1 MCCLTNGWEK
11 NSASEEKKAHST
23 SLMKDRLVITSH
35 YWVARQRPQ
44 TFLLTKHT
52 HTVVV
57 NFQFFCLLCRFC
69 CAYFFLYTFKGH
81 LSEKKTTLYSL
92 FDSLS
97 FSACAIFS
105 VCLPLSVLSVSLS
118 LSHWW
123 VVRKGLSALLYKL
136 CFKNLLEATGSAFKY
151 SHLTHPNRGS

>member
-1 MCCLTNGWEK
+1 MCCLTNGRKK
-11 NSASEEKKAHST
+11 NRAKATKKKHSF

-35 YWVARQRPQ
+35 YWVAGQRPQ

-57 NFQFFCLLCRFC
+57 NFRFFCFLCSFCCVNFLLCTLEWHLTENTDTLFSLWVFVFFHMYLFLACIASFC
-69 CAYFFLYTFKGH
+69 T
-81 LSEKKTTLYSL
+81 S
-92 FDSLS
+92 
-97 FSACAIFS
+97 
-105 VCLPLSVLSVSLS
+105 CLCLC

-123 VVRKGLSALLYKL
+123 VVREGLSALLYKL
-136 CFKNLLEATGSAFKY
+136 SFKSLLEATGSAFKY